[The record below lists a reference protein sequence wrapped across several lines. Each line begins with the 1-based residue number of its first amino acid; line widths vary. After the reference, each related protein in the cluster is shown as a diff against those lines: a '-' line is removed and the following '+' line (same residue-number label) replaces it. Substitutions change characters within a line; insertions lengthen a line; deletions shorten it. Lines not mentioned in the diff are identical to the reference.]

1 MLIENIETLKEA
13 IGGIQQTMNWRTWR
27 PFVQQAEMLYIVPAI
42 GQELYDE
49 LSQNPSTEEPVASLL
64 TWLRMATAEY
74 ADLLGGMRLVLHTS
88 DAGKQSPS
96 ASNMQAPGKWMIV
109 AARKEA
115 INKADLALE
124 NALRY
129 LETHKATFTTWR
141 SSSSYTLSK
150 ELFIGSAT
158 ELTTYFP
165 AARQSR
171 RIYLALRDY
180 LVKSEKFY
188 VRPLLGDALFTN
200 WKSRLVA
207 NAPAWTAEESQA
219 LELLRFALAH
229 RAFSESITFLNINE
243 DWRLLSETDGIT
255 NEEVLP
261 VQRRA
266 EMRTECDAQRQ
277 EFHTRLVNYL
287 TDQAS
292 ATVFAPYFN
301 STLYKPTRRRSG
313 SRITNDPAKSYYGF

>member
-1 MLIENIETLKEA
+1 MLIQNIDILKEA
-13 IGGIQQTMNWRTWR
+13 LGGIQQTMNWRTWR

-49 LSQNPSTEEPVASLL
+49 LDENTNPDELTGTLL
-64 TWLRMATAEY
+64 TWLRMAIAEY

-96 ASNMQAPGKWMIV
+96 GTNMQAPGKWMIV

-129 LETHKATFTTWR
+129 LETNKSAFLTWR
-141 SSSSYTLSK
+141 NSSSYTLSK
-150 ELFIGSAT
+150 GSFINSAT
-158 ELTTYFP
+158 ELTEFFP
-165 AARQSR
+165 AARSSR

-180 LVKSEKFY
+180 LAKAEKFY
-188 VRPLLGDALFTN
+188 VKPLIGAATYTN
-200 WKSRLVA
+200 WKTRLAVSTP
-207 NAPAWTAEESQA
+207 NWTPEETEA
-219 LELLRFALAH
+219 LELLRFALVH

-261 VQRRA
+261 VARRA
-266 EMRTECDAQRQ
+266 EMRQDCEFQQQ
-277 EFHTRLVNYL
+277 EFQARLVNYL
-287 TDQAS
+287 TDHAS
-292 ATVFAPYFN
+292 ATIFPDYFG
-301 STLYKPTRRRSG
+301 STLYQPTRRRSG
-313 SRITNDPAKSYYGF
+313 SRITNDPTKSYYGF

>member
-1 MLIENIETLKEA
+1 MLIENIDTLKEA

-49 LSQNPSTEEPVASLL
+49 LNQNADPDEVTGTLL
-64 TWLRMATAEY
+64 TWLRMAIAEY

-88 DAGKQSPS
+88 DAGKQAPS
-96 ASNMQAPGKWMIV
+96 GANMQSPGKWMIV

-115 INKADLALE
+115 INKADMALE

-129 LETHKATFTTWR
+129 LETNKSEFSTWR
-141 SSSSYTLSK
+141 DSSSYTLSK
-150 ELFIGSAT
+150 GSFINSAT
-158 ELTTYFP
+158 ELTAFFP
-165 AARQSR
+165 AAHHSR

-180 LVKSEKFY
+180 LAKAEKFY
-188 VRPLLGDALFTN
+188 VKPLIGDATFSD
-200 WKSRLVA
+200 WKARLVS
-207 NAPAWTAEESQA
+207 NNPDWTAQETEA
-219 LELLRFALAH
+219 LELLRFALVH

-255 NEEVLP
+255 NEDVLS
-261 VQRRA
+261 VARRA
-266 EMRTECDAQRQ
+266 EMRNDCEFQRQ

-292 ATVFAPYFN
+292 ATVFPDYFG

-313 SRITNDPAKSYYGF
+313 SRIANDPAKSYYGF